1 MCVCVCVG
9 GGGGGGPQ
17 GRFVR
22 WVGWGVGGRW
32 YSTKFCSGS
41 LHPLLFYSRTL
52 APSSLL
58 WVIKIGLDI
67 HVMIII
73 DRSQYRV
80 STE

>member
-1 MCVCVCVG
+1 MCVCVCG
-9 GGGGGGPQ
+9 GGGGGG
-17 GRFVR
+17 
-22 WVGWGVGGRW
+22 
-32 YSTKFCSGS
+32 YSRKFCSGS
-41 LHPLLFYSRTL
+41 LHSLPFYSGTL

-58 WVIKIGLDI
+58 WVIKIGSDI

>member
-1 MCVCVCVG
+1 MLRWG
-9 GGGGGGPQ
+9 GGGGGG
-17 GRFVR
+17 
-22 WVGWGVGGRW
+22 GG

-41 LHPLLFYSRTL
+41 LHPLPFYSRTL